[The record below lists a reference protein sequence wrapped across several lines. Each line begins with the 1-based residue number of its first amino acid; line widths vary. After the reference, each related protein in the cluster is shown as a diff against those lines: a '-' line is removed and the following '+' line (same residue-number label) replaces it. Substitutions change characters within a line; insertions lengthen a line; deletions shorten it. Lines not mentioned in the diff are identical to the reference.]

1 MMPLH
6 QRLERPLVAGP
17 QAHQQ
22 VSLLRERSAV
32 PLNPGPGHI
41 RNLLERPS
49 SAGEDSRVVSVP
61 LVVAGRFPTVPP
73 ITLLP
78 IDRQVP
84 VAAPRVDRTASQ
96 MSGAYR
102 LNIPI

>member
-1 MMPLH
+1 
-6 QRLERPLVAGP
+6 
-17 QAHQQ
+17 
-22 VSLLRERSAV
+22 
-32 PLNPGPGHI
+32 
-41 RNLLERPS
+41 
-49 SAGEDSRVVSVP
+49 VVSVP